1 MTAKNTSVEAIKM
14 GIVNR
19 GVKGGLIFHSDRG
32 IQYACDEF
40 SEVIVEN
47 KILQSISRKAN
58 CWDNAVAES
67 FFKTLKAE
75 MVYQR
80 KFMDQ
85 QAAKLEVFGY
95 IEGFYNTKRTHSALG
110 CKPPSRSKRCC
121 WIKKD
126 WQHKKVSYFKLKFQF
141 ERSYKSYRK
150 I

>member
-58 CWDNAVAES
+58 SWDNAVAES

-80 KFMDQ
+80 KFMEHLQ
-85 QAAKLEVFGY
+85 FQKKNMNLKK
-95 IEGFYNTKRTHSALG
+95 IEKRT
-110 CKPPSRSKRCC
+110 K
-121 WIKKD
+121 
-126 WQHKKVSYFKLKFQF
+126 
-141 ERSYKSYRK
+141 E
-150 I
+150 